1 MLAGVCACRTEHRAR
16 STERKELVIRWC
28 SALLS
33 FVPYNMRAV
42 HSNNLRITYKKAR
55 AAQNDPHSELE
66 QHNVRSPFLGPGEE
80 SAEAEPAVAA
90 LFGGFLGRCR
100 RGGGGL
106 ALAPHLVQDGVR
118 LQQLLLFVQRAEDG
132 VEQALLLHP
141 LTRRRRDELGRRRR
155 DVRRRG
161 AAHARR
167 PGRRR

>member
-1 MLAGVCACRTEHRAR
+1 
-16 STERKELVIRWC
+16 
-28 SALLS
+28 
-33 FVPYNMRAV
+33 MRAV
-42 HSNNLRITYKKAR
+42 HSNPIQGLRTRKQEQRKTILTRSRSYITY
-55 AAQNDPHSELE
+55 
-66 QHNVRSPFLGPGEE
+66 VRSPFLGPGEE
-80 SAEAEPAVAA
+80 PAEAEPAVAA
-90 LFGGFLGRCR
+90 LFSGFLGR

-118 LQQLLLFVQRAEDG
+118 LQQLLLLVQRAEDG